1 MSARANCS
9 LNASLTEP
17 ERRLGTL
24 NQMRVP
30 IITIGCSFT
39 AGLIGVVDMDILM
52 AALIGVGLTFPF
64 LAFFFILFMLFRA
77 YVRTG
82 SQANGI

>member
-1 MSARANCS
+1 
-9 LNASLTEP
+9 
-17 ERRLGTL
+17 
-24 NQMRVP
+24 
-30 IITIGCSFT
+30 
-39 AGLIGVVDMDILM
+39 MDILM